1 MLKVLDVFNV
11 GDMVSVTLDGNC
23 AQIANGSKLI
33 DENGNDVVVLSVAMT
48 RHENP
53 HDISKSTT
61 ILVAPC
67 NLRIGSSLS
76 IA

>member
-1 MLKVLDVFNV
+1 MLKVLDVFNI
-11 GDMVSVTLDGNC
+11 GDMLSVTLDGNC
-23 AQIANGSKLI
+23 AELSNGSKLI
-33 DENGNDVVVLSVAMT
+33 DENGNDVFVLSVAMT

-61 ILVAPC
+61 ILVKPC
-67 NLRIGSSLS
+67 DLRIGSNLS